1 MKGYLKV
8 AFLALTAS
16 VFLRAVPFIEVPCR
30 MDIGEA
36 NAIKAHFNYIYAHED
51 ELTQELSEEIS
62 HLLEVHGDRL
72 TDEEIDYLSSLIS
85 SMEVRLDIDQ
95 SDQKDK

>member
-1 MKGYLKV
+1 MNGYLKV
-8 AFLALTAS
+8 AFLALVIS
-16 VFLRAVPFIEVPCR
+16 VFLKSAPFMEVPCR

-51 ELTQELSEEIS
+51 ELTQELSEEIL

-85 SMEVRLDIDQ
+85 SMEVRLNIDQ
-95 SDQKDK
+95 SDQNDK